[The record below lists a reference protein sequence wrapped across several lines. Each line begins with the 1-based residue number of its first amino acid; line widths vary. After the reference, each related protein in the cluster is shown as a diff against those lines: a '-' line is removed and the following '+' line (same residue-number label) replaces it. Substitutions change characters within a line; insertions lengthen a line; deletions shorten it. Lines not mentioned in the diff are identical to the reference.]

1 MSSLPPIDG
10 HDNKMLPA
18 VYRRSD
24 IIRSVNVTGRQSPRG
39 WSEGQIISANDGA
52 DRSGGYTRSRND
64 SPAVI
69 KPGNPCPKGM
79 LIDVWA

>member
-24 IIRSVNVTGRQSPRG
+24 IIRSANAAGRQSPPGRQ
-39 WSEGQIISANDGA
+39 EGQIGVTNNEVNS
-52 DRSGGYTRSRND
+52 SGYTRSRND
-64 SPAVI
+64 SPAVVRT
-69 KPGNPCPKGM
+69 GNPCPKGM
-79 LIDVWA
+79 IIDVWA

>member
-1 MSSLPPIDG
+1 MSGLPPIDV

-24 IIRSVNVTGRQSPRG
+24 IIRSANVTGRQSLRG
-39 WSEGQIISANDGA
+39 SPEGQIGAANDSVN
-52 DRSGGYTRSRND
+52 DSGGYTRSRND

-79 LIDVWA
+79 IIDVWV